1 MFFMAEEAEAEEE
14 AAPVADLSLDMFYD
28 TEISETLMAA
38 RLRENRFLEVLVG
51 QAYDQG
57 RLATPEEIQ
66 VFTGSADSYVTGIL
80 CSVLPSTAGHSAAVR
95 AAANALLRVQP
106 WPPLPAIVYG
116 SRWIYEPA
124 APVANAEAAA
134 PVAAPVAD
142 AEPAAPVADAEPAA
156 PVAIVR
162 VLTLGGHVL
171 DVPDALVLRFPEP
184 PLVVA
189 GQSWRVY
196 VDHSIMQG
204 QGYLCAHRGDVVE
217 ILEVVSHAWVF
228 ARVTDTAAPVASSA
242 APPPV
247 SPAEA
252 EASAEAVAPDGGW
265 MHTAALGRIERTE

>member
-1 MFFMAEEAEAEEE
+1 MAAPMFFMAEEAEAEEE

-106 WPPLPAIVYG
+106 WPPIPAIVHG

-134 PVAAPVAD
+134 PVA
-142 AEPAAPVADAEPAA
+142 DAEPAA

-162 VLTLGGHVL
+162 VLTLSGDVL
-171 DVPDALVLRFPEP
+171 DVPDDLVLRFPEP
-184 PLVVA
+184 PLVVV

-196 VDHSIMQG
+196 VDHNIMQG

-217 ILEVVSHAWVF
+217 ILQVVSHAWVF

-265 MHTAALGRIERTE
+265 MHTAALGCIERTK